1 MRDFRLGR
9 NTTEHYTSFEEAGRA
24 FGCRPVSK
32 VTKDMKKLEK
42 QRETFVGK
50 HKCRSC
56 GNPMTWVDGTS
67 TMVCQNPACRGI
79 KHTRTDS
86 DGNEIV
92 TYSPSYS
99 LLDSTGTIIAENIF
113 S

>member
-1 MRDFRLGR
+1 MRKFRMDN
-9 NTTEHYTSFEEAGRA
+9 NTTEHYTSFEEMAA
-24 FGCRPVSK
+24 AWGCRPVSK

-42 QRETFVGK
+42 QREVFCGK
-50 HKCRSC
+50 HRCKAC

-67 TMVCQNPACRGI
+67 TMVCNNEKCRGI
-79 KHTRTDS
+79 KHTRIDA

-92 TYSPSYS
+92 TYTTSYD
-99 LLDSTGTIIAENIF
+99 LLDEIGTDIASNIF